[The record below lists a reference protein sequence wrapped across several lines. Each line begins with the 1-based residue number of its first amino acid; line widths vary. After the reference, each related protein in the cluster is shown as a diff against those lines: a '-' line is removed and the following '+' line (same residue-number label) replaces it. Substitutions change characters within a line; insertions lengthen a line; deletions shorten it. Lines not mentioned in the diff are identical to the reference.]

1 MCYDGMLSGLTRTRE
16 TKDAEAHFWDESVIN
31 NWFECCYL
39 YASYWLN
46 LACNG
51 LGDAQVDLSRRMSLI
66 KGSLELRFRMQGY
79 KIIFNCAILIKL
91 NLNIMLI
98 L

>member
-39 YASYWLN
+39 YASYWL
-46 LACNG
+46 LRLKSSNG
-51 LGDAQVDLSRRMSLI
+51 LGDAQVDLSRRMSSI
-66 KGSLELRFRMQGY
+66 KGSCDLKCKVIR
-79 KIIFNCAILIKL
+79 
-91 NLNIMLI
+91 
-98 L
+98 